1 MIDAWNLLFRSPR
14 IFRFLFKF
22 VQPTPLLESTRSD
35 SDRVGIFLS
44 LERWINSRSISCD
57 VCYFTVLRK
66 KYLKKKKRRNIFP
79 LIIRL
84 EIL

>member
-22 VQPTPLLESTRSD
+22 VQPTPLLESTRND

>member
-1 MIDAWNLLFRSPR
+1 MIDAWNLLFQSPR

-66 KYLKKKKRRNIFP
+66 KYLKKKRKKKHLP

>member
-1 MIDAWNLLFRSPR
+1 MIDAWNLL
-14 IFRFLFKF
+14 FRFLFKF

-66 KYLKKKKRRNIFP
+66 KYLKKEKRNIFP